1 MIPAIAG
8 MVVHMEEKRD
18 DVQELSDFELMVYE
32 TVAEIDK
39 DGGAADIAT
48 LTRLIERP
56 EEEIWTALSH
66 LVEANHLHST
76 AKGYVLGP
84 HDWAP

>member
-1 MIPAIAG
+1 
-8 MVVHMEEKRD
+8 MEEKRG
-18 DVQELSDFELMVYE
+18 DVQELSDFELQVYE

-39 DGGAADIAT
+39 DGDAADIGT

-56 EEEIWTALSH
+56 EEEIWAALSH
-66 LVEANHLHST
+66 LVSANHLHST
-76 AKGYVLGP
+76 PAGFVLGP

>member
-1 MIPAIAG
+1 
-8 MVVHMEEKRD
+8 MEEKRD
-18 DVQELSDFELMVYE
+18 DVQELSDFELVVYE

-39 DGGAADIAT
+39 EGGAADIGT

-56 EEEIWTALSH
+56 EEDIWEALSH
-66 LVEANHLHST
+66 LVSANHLHST
-76 AKGYVLGP
+76 QGGYVLGP

>member
-1 MIPAIAG
+1 MDD
-8 MVVHMEEKRD
+8 KRG

-39 DGGAADIAT
+39 DGGAADIDT
-48 LTRLIERP
+48 LQRLTGSP
-56 EEEIWTALSH
+56 EEDLWAALSH
-66 LVEANHLHST
+66 LTSANHLHST
-76 AKGYVLGP
+76 EDGFVLGP

>member
-1 MIPAIAG
+1 MT
-8 MVVHMEEKRD
+8 EERG
-18 DVQELSDFELMVYE
+18 DVQELSDFELVVYE

-39 DGGAADIAT
+39 GGGAAGIED

-56 EEEIWTALSH
+56 EEDIWAALSH
-66 LVEANHLHST
+66 LVSANHLHST
-76 AKGYVLGP
+76 AKGFVLGP